1 MLVRLDWTQT
11 SLRLTIRG
19 FPLPAV
25 NSAASSGS
33 DRSAVTSRLGLR
45 LRSLN
50 YIRGFFPYVS
60 ASQLRVHHLAI
71 PQHRTRPKRGKAWN
85 VRPACRAKGSPDGPR
100 LTARG
105 WRCAV
110 AFFSWSNRRPH
121 CDRCR
126 SSQGAAVPTL
136 AFALVWSWHAPI
148 GPESKRLARIAPSLT
163 QYLCCIAPVGANPA
177 FASCRLRPRIAG
189 PWVFRGWCCDE

>member
-1 MLVRLDWTQT
+1 MRPPRLIRMSFGWG
-11 SLRLTIRG
+11 SPISRFLIEGRHLLRHGRC
-19 FPLPAV
+19 PAL
-25 NSAASSGS
+25 AASSLL
-33 DRSAVTSRLGLR
+33 DTR
-45 LRSLN
+45 
-50 YIRGFFPYVS
+50 

-71 PQHRTRPKRGKAWN
+71 PQHRSRPKRGKAWN
-85 VRPACRAKGSPDGPR
+85 VRPACRAEGSPDGPR

-136 AFALVWSWHAPI
+136 AFALVWSWHASI

-163 QYLCCIAPVGANPA
+163 QHRCCIAPVGANPA

-189 PWVFRGWCCDE
+189 PWVFRVWYCDGVD

>member
-1 MLVRLDWTQT
+1 MVAGA
-11 SLRLTIRG
+11 S
-19 FPLPAV
+19 PAGLMGVTPCGVLLCQSAFFASVV
-25 NSAASSGS
+25 NPPPGPALHSC
-33 DRSAVTSRLGLR
+33 
-45 LRSLN
+45 
-50 YIRGFFPYVS
+50 

-71 PQHRTRPKRGKAWN
+71 PQHRSRPKRGKAWN
-85 VRPACRAKGSPDGPR
+85 VRPACRAEGSPDGPR

-136 AFALVWSWHAPI
+136 AFALVWSWHASI

-163 QYLCCIAPVGANPA
+163 QHRCCIAPVGANPA

-189 PWVFRGWCCDE
+189 PWVFRVWCCDERIIAALV

>member
-1 MLVRLDWTQT
+1 MSCL
-11 SLRLTIRG
+11 
-19 FPLPAV
+19 
-25 NSAASSGS
+25 AAMWG
-33 DRSAVTSRLGLR
+33 ASR
-45 LRSLN
+45 
-50 YIRGFFPYVS
+50 FS

-85 VRPACRAKGSPDGPR
+85 VRPACRAEGSPDGPR

-136 AFALVWSWHAPI
+136 AFALVWSWHASI

-163 QYLCCIAPVGANPA
+163 QHRCCIAPLELTPPLLPVGFGPVSLGLGCFAVGAA
-177 FASCRLRPRIAG
+177 MG
-189 PWVFRGWCCDE
+189 